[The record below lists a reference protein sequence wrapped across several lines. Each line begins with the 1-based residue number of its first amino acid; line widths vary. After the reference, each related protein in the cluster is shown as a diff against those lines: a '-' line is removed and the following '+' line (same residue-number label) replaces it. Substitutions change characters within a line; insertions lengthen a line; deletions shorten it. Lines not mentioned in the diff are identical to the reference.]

1 MVTFFPELA
10 EGLFREVE
18 GFFEE
23 VQGCFSES
31 QTVSLRE

>member
-18 GFFEE
+18 DFFEE

-31 QTVSLRE
+31 QIVSLRE

>member
-23 VQGCFSES
+23 VQGCFLES
-31 QTVSLRE
+31 QGVCPRE